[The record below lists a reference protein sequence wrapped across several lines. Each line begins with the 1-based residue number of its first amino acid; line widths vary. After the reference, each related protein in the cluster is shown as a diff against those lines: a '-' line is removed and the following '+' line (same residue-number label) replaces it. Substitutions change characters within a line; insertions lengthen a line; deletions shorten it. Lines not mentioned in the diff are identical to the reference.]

1 MKLGKRK
8 RNAMRQVCTFAKLPE
23 CIVQL
28 IWEYLPMYDGIL
40 FSTVN
45 HDTHRALLKELH
57 SIRMLRR
64 IAKLDGICIEKQIRQ
79 VRSSRAVNM
88 LSFRVAAVPHERI
101 KLRMVCDAMQ
111 FILQTSAAQHVEFTD
126 GICASAVRR
135 MLNSVRQHSFE
146 SLRLTNAMGYFTCS
160 RHARAS
166 MIELGGIKTKKI
178 VVEETYIAH
187 ETLSCL
193 LLAISRIQKLKTVHM
208 YKTWI
213 QPDQSV
219 HLARAIRRCSDICM
233 SKCGL
238 TSEHILKLSRVLETS
253 SVRKLDLSFNAF
265 DCSGVNELLS
275 VLSRAKNSALRT
287 LELEATFDF
296 LDDDENWNC
305 AIFDTFCKSQQNLEI
320 LNLSS
325 NFLDDDFICD
335 NKKALKRLKN
345 LRTLQIAHNF
355 ITDYGVYKLSRFENK
370 VTHVDL
376 NENPINSISVTHFAG
391 RLFDHVEELNLSG
404 TKLFNDSLI
413 TFRKCAQMGVAF
425 TNIHR
430 LSMDDCDFSDAQI
443 FLIFDLILTMKEL
456 SVLGLEENRFTEY
469 SYFYFCEQLG
479 KVTDKEVCILMEDNP
494 IEQTTSEVPMP
505 HCIVTS

>member
-1 MKLGKRK
+1 
-8 RNAMRQVCTFAKLPE
+8 
-23 CIVQL
+23 
-28 IWEYLPMYDGIL
+28 MYDGIL

-64 IAKLDGICIEKQIRQ
+64 VAKLDGMCIEKQIRQ
-79 VRSSRAVNM
+79 VRSSRVANM
-88 LSFRVAAVPHERI
+88 VSFRVAAAPHESI
-101 KLRMVCDAMQ
+101 KLRIVCEAMQ
-111 FILQTSAAQHVEFTD
+111 FILQTSAPQHVEFTD
-126 GICASAVRR
+126 GICAFALRK
-135 MLNSVRQHSFE
+135 MLNKARQYSFE

-160 RHARAS
+160 RQARAS
-166 MIELGGIKTKKI
+166 MAELGGVKTKKL
-178 VVEETYIAH
+178 VVEETYIGH

-193 LLAISRIQKLKTVHM
+193 LLAISRIQKLKTIHI

-238 TSEHILKLSRVLETS
+238 TSEHILVLSRVLETS
-253 SVRKLDLSFNAF
+253 SIRKLDLSFNAF
-265 DCSGVNELLS
+265 DCSGVNELFS
-275 VLSRAKNSALRT
+275 VLSRARNSALRA
-287 LELEATFDF
+287 LELEACFDF
-296 LDDDENWNC
+296 LDDEEHWNC

-345 LRTLQIAHNF
+345 LRALQIAHNF

-370 VTHVDL
+370 LTNVDL

-391 RLFDHVEELNLSG
+391 RLFHHVEELNLSG
-404 TKLFNDSLI
+404 TKLFNESLI
-413 TFRKCAQMGVAF
+413 TFRKCAEMGVAF

-430 LSMDDCDFSDAQI
+430 LSMDDCDFSDAHI
-443 FLIFDLILTMKEL
+443 YLIFDLILKMTQL

-469 SYFYFCEQLG
+469 SHNYFCEQLG
-479 KVTDKEVCILMEDNP
+479 KVTHKEVCILMVDNP
-494 IEQTTSEVPMP
+494 IEETSSEVPMP

>member
-1 MKLGKRK
+1 
-8 RNAMRQVCTFAKLPE
+8 
-23 CIVQL
+23 
-28 IWEYLPMYDGIL
+28 MYDGIL

-45 HDTHRALLKELH
+45 NDIHRALLKELH

-64 IAKLDGICIEKQIRQ
+64 IAKVDGKCIDKQIRQ
-79 VRSSRAVNM
+79 VRSSNVANM
-88 LSFRVAAVPHERI
+88 LSFRVAAVPHESI
-101 KLRMVCDAMQ
+101 KLRIVCEAMQ
-111 FILQTSAAQHVEFTD
+111 FILQTSVAAHVEFTD
-126 GICASAVRR
+126 GICASSLRK
-135 MLNSVRQHSFE
+135 MLNCVQQHQHSFE

-160 RHARAS
+160 RQARAS
-166 MIELGGIKTKKI
+166 MAELGGVKTKKI
-178 VVEETYIAH
+178 VVEETYIAQ

-193 LLAISRIQKLKTVHM
+193 LLAISRIQKLKTIHI

-219 HLARAIRRCSDICM
+219 YLARAIRRCSDICM

-253 SVRKLDLSFNAF
+253 SVRKLNLSFNAF

-275 VLSRAKNSALRT
+275 VLSQAKNGALRT

-320 LNLSS
+320 LNLNS

-355 ITDYGVYKLSRFENK
+355 ITDYGVYKLSRFENQ

-391 RLFDHVEELNLSG
+391 RLFHYVEELNLGG

-413 TFRKCAQMGVAF
+413 TFRKCAEMSVAF

-469 SYFYFCEQLG
+469 SHIFFCEQLG
-479 KVTDKEVCILMEDNP
+479 KVTNKEVCIFMEDNP
-494 IEQTTSEVPMP
+494 IEQTSSEVPMP